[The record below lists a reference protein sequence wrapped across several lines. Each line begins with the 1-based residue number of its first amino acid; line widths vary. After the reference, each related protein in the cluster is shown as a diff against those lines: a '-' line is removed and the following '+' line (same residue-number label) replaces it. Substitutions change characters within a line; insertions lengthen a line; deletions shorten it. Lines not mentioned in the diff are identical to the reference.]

1 MPGEPRPP
9 GSEAAPSARASI
21 EAVVRLEEESLRE
34 RSLGERISDRI
45 TGLIGRLSFVVGH
58 LVVMLAWFAV
68 NLGLLPGVRPFDPFP
83 FGILTLIVSGEGVL
97 LALFILI
104 SQNRMARQADLRA
117 HLTLQISLLAEK
129 ESTRM
134 LQILETLSGR
144 VGLVAPDE
152 EVRHLVTPTDVP
164 GLAREL
170 KEKLS
175 DD

>member
-1 MPGEPRPP
+1 MPDERAARGETV
-9 GSEAAPSARASI
+9 ESARESVQEIVA
-21 EAVVRLEEESLRE
+21 LEQQSLRE
-34 RSLGERISDRI
+34 RSLGERISDRM
-45 TGLIGRLSFVVGH
+45 TSLIGRLGFVTGH
-58 LVVMLAWFAV
+58 LLVMLAWFAV
-68 NLGLLPGVRPFDPFP
+68 NVGLLPGVRPFDPFP
-83 FGILTLIVSGEGVL
+83 FGILTLIVSAEGVL

-104 SQNRMARQADLRA
+104 SQNRMVRQADLRA

-134 LQILETLSGR
+134 LQLLEALGGR
-144 VGLVAPDE
+144 LGLAAPDE
-152 EVRHLVTPTDVP
+152 DVKRLVTPTDVP

>member
-1 MPGEPRPP
+1 MPGETSAN
-9 GSEAAPSARASI
+9 GSETAASARESI
-21 EAVVRLEEESLRE
+21 REVVRLEQESLAE

-45 TGLIGRLSFVVGH
+45 TGLIGRLGFVVLH
-58 LVVMLAWFAV
+58 AVVMLAWFAV

-83 FGILTLIVSGEGVL
+83 FGILTLIVSAEGVL

-104 SQNRMARQADLRA
+104 SQNRMSRQADLRA

-134 LQILETLSGR
+134 LQILETLSTR
-144 VGLVAPDE
+144 LGLAGPDE
-152 EVRHLVTPTDVP
+152 QAKELVTPTDVP
-164 GLAREL
+164 RLAREL
-170 KEKLS
+170 KEKLP